1 MDKKEILVIELM
13 KNYDFELVENEVEL
27 LIFEKEYRGS
37 LNLGYTD
44 RIVFNRTYKVVTFNR
59 TYKVVTFTI
68 DGEVATLNMEE
79 LKLIYAACSYLGWL
93 KEGE

>member
-1 MDKKEILVIELM
+1 MDKKEILVVELM

-37 LNLGYTD
+37 LNLWYTD
-44 RIVFNRTYKVVTFNR
+44 RIVFNRTYKVVTF
-59 TYKVVTFTI
+59 TT

-79 LKLIYAACSYLGWL
+79 LKLIYVACSYLGWL